1 LGEGANTALPVFAL
15 FMKKV
20 YADATLGIKKGD
32 FEPPAGGTTI
42 TLDCN
47 QYQQGNAPN
56 EQNPAKGGK
65 NLDERLGF

>member
-1 LGEGANTALPVFAL
+1 
-15 FMKKV
+15 MKKV
-20 YADATLGIKKGD
+20 YADATLGITKGD
-32 FEPPAGGTTI
+32 FAAPAGGTTI

-47 QYQQGNAPN
+47 QYEQGNAPN